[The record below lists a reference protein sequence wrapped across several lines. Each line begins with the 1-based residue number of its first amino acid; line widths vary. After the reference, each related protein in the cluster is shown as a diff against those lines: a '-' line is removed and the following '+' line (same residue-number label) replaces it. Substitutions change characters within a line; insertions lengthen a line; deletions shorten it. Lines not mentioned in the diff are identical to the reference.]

1 MSYREIASAV
11 RDWTEAHGLRLTTCW
26 AGGEMLCAD
35 LSSPDGQSFRI
46 AIDRPLNGVTGVRL
60 VCVEGW
66 TQNDPHQNWVVEAA
80 DVREALEEAL
90 EEVLRQMT
98 VRW

>member
-1 MSYREIASAV
+1 MSYREIAVAV
-11 RDWTEAHGLRLTTCW
+11 RDWTAAHALRLTTCW
-26 AGGEMLCAD
+26 AGDEMLCAD

-46 AIDRPLNGVTGVRL
+46 AIDRLINGVTGVHL

-66 TQNDPHQNWVVEAA
+66 TQNEPRQNWVAETA

-90 EEVLRQMT
+90 AEVLRRMML
-98 VRW
+98 RW

>member
-11 RDWTEAHGLRLTTCW
+11 RDWTEAHALRLKTCW
-26 AGGEMLCAD
+26 VGGEMLCAD

-46 AIDRPLNGVTGVRL
+46 AIDRPLNGVTGVHL

-66 TQNDPHQNWVVEAA
+66 TQNEPRQNWVAEAS
-80 DVREALEEAL
+80 DVREALEEAIL
-90 EEVLRQMT
+90 EV
-98 VRW
+98 VRRITPGW